1 MGVMSR
7 VESSR
12 SKCECLARAGD
23 ERLDNRTRDVLQFRV
38 IEIVLSEK
46 EGETGELEQQ
56 LLQQGMEYQSKLVIS
71 DLKHLLRVNRQ
82 VSTLYEMVK
91 KEG

>member
-7 VESSR
+7 IKSSR
-12 SKCECLARAGD
+12 SKCERSARAGD
-23 ERLDNRTRDVLQFRV
+23 ERLDNRTRDVLQFRA

-82 VSTLYEMVK
+82 VCTLYEMVK